1 MDELK
6 NSAQIVQDKLAARGL
21 PNQVVE
27 LPDSTRTAQEAANTI
42 GCEISQIAKSII
54 FRRKAT
60 DLPLLIV
67 ASGTNRVNERA
78 ISHLLNEKIGKAD
91 ADFVREHTGYVI
103 GGVPP
108 FAHKESIETLID
120 EELMKY
126 EVIWA
131 AAGHPKA
138 VFQLTPEQLVELTN
152 GKVVS
157 IT

>member
-6 NSAQIVQDKLAARGL
+6 NSAQIVQDKLAAMGL
-21 PNQVVE
+21 PNRVVE
-27 LPDSTRTAQEAANTI
+27 LPGSTRTAQEAADSI
-42 GCEISQIAKSII
+42 GCDISQIAKSII
-54 FRRKAT
+54 FRRKAA

-126 EVIWA
+126 KVIWA

-152 GKVVS
+152 GKVVC

>member
-54 FRRKAT
+54 FRRKAA

-78 ISHLLNEKIGKAD
+78 ISYLLNEKIGKAD

-138 VFQLTPEQLVELTN
+138 VF
-152 GKVVS
+152 S
-157 IT
+157 INA

>member
-42 GCEISQIAKSII
+42 GCDISQIAKSII
-54 FRRKAT
+54 FRRKAA

-91 ADFVREHTGYVI
+91 ADFVQDHTGYVI

-126 EVIWA
+126 KVIWA

-138 VFQLTPEQLVELTN
+138 VFKLTPEQLVELTN
-152 GKVVS
+152 GKVVC

>member
-54 FRRKAT
+54 FRRKAA

-78 ISHLLNEKIGKAD
+78 ISYLLNEKIGKAD

-152 GKVVS
+152 GKVVC

>member
-42 GCEISQIAKSII
+42 GCKISQIAKSII
-54 FRRKAT
+54 FRRKAA

-78 ISHLLNEKIGKAD
+78 ISYLLNEKIGKAD

>member
-54 FRRKAT
+54 FRRKAA

>member
-54 FRRKAT
+54 FRRKAA

-78 ISHLLNEKIGKAD
+78 ISYLLNEKIGKAD

>member
-1 MDELK
+1 M
-6 NSAQIVQDKLAARGL
+6 

-27 LPDSTRTAQEAANTI
+27 LPDSARTAQEAANTI

-54 FRRKAT
+54 FRRKAA

-67 ASGTNRVNERA
+67 ASGMNRVNERA
-78 ISHLLNEKIGKAD
+78 ISYLLSEKIGKAD

-108 FAHKESIETLID
+108 FAHKEPIETLID
-120 EELMKY
+120 EDLMKY

-157 IT
+157 IK

>member
-6 NSAQIVQDKLAARGL
+6 NSAQIVQDKLAAMGL

-27 LPDSTRTAQEAANTI
+27 LPDSTRTAQEAADSI
-42 GCEISQIAKSII
+42 GCDISQIAKSII
-54 FRRKAT
+54 FRRKAA

-67 ASGTNRVNERA
+67 AGGTNRVNERA

-108 FAHKESIETLID
+108 FALKESIETLID
-120 EELMKY
+120 EELMKF

-152 GKVVS
+152 GKVVC

>member
-1 MDELK
+1 M
-6 NSAQIVQDKLAARGL
+6 
-21 PNQVVE
+21 
-27 LPDSTRTAQEAANTI
+27 
-42 GCEISQIAKSII
+42 
-54 FRRKAT
+54 
-60 DLPLLIV
+60 

-78 ISHLLNEKIGKAD
+78 ISYLLNEKIGKAD

>member
-54 FRRKAT
+54 FRRKAA

-67 ASGTNRVNERA
+67 ASGTNRVNESA

>member
-6 NSAQIVQDKLAARGL
+6 NSAQIVQDKLAAMGL

-27 LPDSTRTAQEAANTI
+27 LPDSTRTAQEAADSI
-42 GCEISQIAKSII
+42 GCDISQIAKSII
-54 FRRKAT
+54 FRRKAA

-67 ASGTNRVNERA
+67 CSGMNRVNERA

-120 EELMKY
+120 EELMKHK
-126 EVIWA
+126 VIWA

-152 GKVVS
+152 GKVVC

>member
-6 NSAQIVQDKLAARGL
+6 NSAQIVQDKLAAMGL

-27 LPDSTRTAQEAANTI
+27 LPDSTKTAQEAADSI
-42 GCEISQIAKSII
+42 GCDISQIAKSII
-54 FRRKAT
+54 FRRKAA

-126 EVIWA
+126 KVIWA

-152 GKVVS
+152 GKVVC

>member
-27 LPDSTRTAQEAANTI
+27 LPDSSRTAQEAANTI

-54 FRRKAT
+54 FRRKAA

-78 ISHLLNEKIGKAD
+78 ISYLLNEKIGKAD

>member
-54 FRRKAT
+54 FRRKAA

-78 ISHLLNEKIGKAD
+78 ISYLLNDKIGKAD

>member
-42 GCEISQIAKSII
+42 GCDISQIAKSII
-54 FRRKAT
+54 FRRKAA

-91 ADFVREHTGYVI
+91 ADFVQKHTGYVI

-126 EVIWA
+126 KVIWA

-152 GKVVS
+152 GKVVC